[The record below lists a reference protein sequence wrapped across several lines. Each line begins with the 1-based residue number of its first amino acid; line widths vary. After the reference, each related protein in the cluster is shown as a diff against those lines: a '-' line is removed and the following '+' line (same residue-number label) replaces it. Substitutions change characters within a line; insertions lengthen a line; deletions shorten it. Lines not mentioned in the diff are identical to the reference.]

1 MSCICQNTHFSR
13 SALTAAQRK
22 VRYAKMNDSRTKA
35 IFDPIMR
42 GFAAALISAV
52 LLIFVCALCASG
64 SDDPDTLIEPLS
76 AAALLVSAAIGG
88 FVSAHCRSAAD
99 SPLPELLT
107 GGAAGLIHAAA
118 VYMIGRL
125 PVSSGIERAPGT
137 ALLYLA
143 VAVLGCVGG
152 FIGRRRNTRKVPR
165 RRVPKK
171 R

>member
-1 MSCICQNTHFSR
+1 
-13 SALTAAQRK
+13 
-22 VRYAKMNDSRTKA
+22 MNDSRTKA

-52 LLIFVCALCASG
+52 LLIFVCTLCASG

-107 GGAAGLIHAAA
+107 GGTTGLIHAAA

-125 PVSSGIERAPGT
+125 PVSSGIERNLGT
-137 ALLYLA
+137 ALLLYLA
-143 VAVLGCVGG
+143 VAVLGCIGG